1 MADDYVC
8 FMAVSDDYVCFIAV
22 SDDYVCFIDI
32 SDDYVCFIA
41 VFSSPEKVASG
52 GLASASRT
60 QVRRSKGLA
69 GPWGPGAGI
78 RA

>member
-8 FMAVSDDYVCFIAV
+8 FMAV

-52 GLASASRT
+52 VWHPRQEPRFGALTAWR
-60 QVRRSKGLA
+60 
-69 GPWGPGAGI
+69 GPGAPG
-78 RA
+78 RPRDG